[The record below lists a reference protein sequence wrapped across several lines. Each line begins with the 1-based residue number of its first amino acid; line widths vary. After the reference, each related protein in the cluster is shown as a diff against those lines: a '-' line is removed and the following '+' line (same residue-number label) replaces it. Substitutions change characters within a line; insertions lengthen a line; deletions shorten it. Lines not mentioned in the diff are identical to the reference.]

1 MNDIYT
7 TQISE
12 SIESLFANMEQ
23 RISAEDMQ
31 RVRDAYALAAEAHK
45 DQRRKTGEPYI
56 IHPIAVARIVAEE
69 LELGANP
76 VIAAF
81 LHDVVED
88 TDYTIEDIRG
98 RFGDD
103 VAFLVGVVTKQ
114 KKDKYEKSKQVDN
127 YRQIL
132 ASVQYDVRAILI
144 KLADRLHNMRTL
156 DSMRPDKQMKIAGET
171 DYFYAPLANRLGL
184 YHIKSELENLSFR
197 YRCPREYAEIEA
209 LLEQEKEENKE
220 KLNAFVETIN
230 GVLSPLNRWVYV
242 EVRYRTPYSVW
253 RKIQTSGCDFN
264 HVDGKHY
271 VRIVFDSTRMEE
283 KNTLGIDML
292 GLIPMS
298 FNKQDEKKKAIWIYS
313 DLTSVFKERP
323 GSVANYID
331 NPKEN
336 GYQSFHVKL
345 LSDQGMWEE
354 VHISSERMVRA
365 SRSGCAA
372 ERTEENVSQWLEKFK
387 SVLQDAAFHSKD
399 MDYMDGVTASFYNDD
414 ILVFTP
420 KGKGIILPKGATALD
435 FAYEIHSKIGQ
446 HAVYARI
453 NGKLMSVKM
462 VLHRGD
468 CVEIG
473 TDEDSCPDTDWIDH
487 VLTYKA
493 KRHLRSYLSTVSDIE
508 HQRCPN
514 CHPLPGD
521 EVIGFKADDG
531 KVTLHKRNCPT
542 AIRMASQQGD
552 SILAIDF
559 KENEHFL
566 YPVRVQIRG
575 VDRYHLL
582 SDLIDCITEK
592 LHLSINKLATET
604 IDRIAVCS
612 IDFAVHSASELDSAI
627 KSISAIKGVD
637 EVHRVDIE

>member
-23 RISAEDMQ
+23 RISAEDML
-31 RVRDAYALAAEAHK
+31 RVRDAYALAAEAHRE
-45 DQRRKTGEPYI
+45 QRRKTGEPYI

-88 TDYTIEDIRG
+88 TDYTIEDIRE

-220 KLNAFVETIN
+220 NLNAFVEKIN
-230 GVLSPLNRWVYV
+230 NHSMIYPYFET

-253 RKIQTSGCDFN
+253 RKMQTSGCDFN

-354 VHISSERMVRA
+354 VHISSERMVRT
-365 SRSGCAA
+365 SRLGCAA

-387 SVLQDAAFHSKD
+387 SVLQDVAFHSKY
-399 MDYMDGVTASFYNDD
+399 MDYMDGVTSSFYNDD

-420 KGKGIILPKGATALD
+420 KGQGIILPKGATALD
-435 FAYEIHSKIGQ
+435 FAYEIHSQIGQ

-453 NGKLMSVKM
+453 NGKLMSVKT

-473 TDEDSCPDTDWIDH
+473 TDDNSCPDADWIDH

-508 HQRCPN
+508 YQRCPH

-531 KVTLHKRNCPT
+531 KVILHKRNCPT

-604 IDRIAVCS
+604 IDRIAVCT

>member
-1 MNDIYT
+1 MNNLYT
-7 TQISE
+7 TQIRE
-12 SIESLFANMEQ
+12 SIESLFANLEQ
-23 RISAEDMQ
+23 RISAEDMH

-45 DQRRKTGEPYI
+45 EQRRKTGEPYI

-88 TDYTIEDIRG
+88 TDYTIEDIRE

-114 KKDKYEKSKQVDN
+114 KKEKYEKSKQVDN

-197 YRCPREYAEIEA
+197 YRCPREYTEIDA
-209 LLEQEKEENKE
+209 LICNEKESNAINLRGFID
-220 KLNAFVETIN
+220 KLEVI
-230 GVLSPLNRWVYV
+230 LNTDNIRI
-242 EVRYRTPYSVW
+242 EVCYRTPYSIW
-253 RKIQTSGCDFN
+253 RKMQETGCDYY
-264 HVDGKHY
+264 HTDGRYYIRLVYGCMH
-271 VRIVFDSTRMEE
+271 IPEE
-283 KNTLGIDML
+283 SENDTT
-292 GLIPMS
+292 
-298 FNKQDEKKKAIWIYS
+298 KAIWHILKSNAHFEKTSALHIYAQ
-313 DLTSVFKERP
+313 LTDVFKERP

-336 GYQSFHVKL
+336 GYQSFHVKM
-345 LSDQGMWEE
+345 LSDQGVWEE
-354 VHISSERMVRA
+354 VHISSERMVRN
-365 SRSGCAA
+365 SRLGCTA
-372 ERTEENVSQWLEKFK
+372 ERTEANVAQWIEKFK
-387 SVLQDAAFHSKD
+387 EVLRDVAYHNKD
-399 MDYMDGVTASFYNDD
+399 MDYMDSITSSFYNDD
-414 ILVFTP
+414 IMVFTP

-453 NGKLMSVKM
+453 NGKLMSVKT

-473 TDEDSCPDTDWIDH
+473 TDENSCPDSDWIDH

-531 KVTLHKRNCPT
+531 KVILHKRNCPS

-552 SILAIDF
+552 SILAIEF

-582 SDLIDCITEK
+582 SDLIECITEK

>member
-45 DQRRKTGEPYI
+45 EQRRKTGEPYI

-88 TDYTIEDIRG
+88 TDYTIEDIRE

-127 YRQIL
+127 FRQIL

-230 GVLSPLNRWVYV
+230 GVLSSLNRWVYV
-242 EVRYRTPYSVW
+242 KVRYRTPYSVW
-253 RKIQTSGCDFN
+253 RKMQTSGCDFN

-271 VRIVFDSTRMEE
+271 VRIVFESTRMEE

-313 DLTSVFKERP
+313 DLTSDFKERP

-365 SRSGCAA
+365 SRLGCAA

-387 SVLQDAAFHSKD
+387 SVLQDVAFHSKD

-453 NGKLMSVKM
+453 NGKLMSVKT

-473 TDEDSCPDTDWIDH
+473 TDENSCPDTDWIDH